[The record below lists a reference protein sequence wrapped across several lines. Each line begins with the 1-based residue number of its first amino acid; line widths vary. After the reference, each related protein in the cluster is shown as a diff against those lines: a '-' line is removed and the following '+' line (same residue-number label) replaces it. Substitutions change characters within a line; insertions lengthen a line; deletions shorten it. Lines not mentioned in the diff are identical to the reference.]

1 MLKRSF
7 SLVLITALLA
17 SCSDSPESIIN
28 GPKNI
33 TEKSNNQK
41 QEEEIVTEVKVPEK
55 KVYGFPR
62 KDYVVVQDTVKRG
75 DFFGK
80 IMDKHHVTPQKVYKI
95 SQQVPDSLFN
105 ARKIDVGNAYTILKS
120 KDSLQQPK
128 VFIYEH
134 DLAHYSKVHLGD
146 SIYAE
151 RKEKPVEIRQRI
163 ATGTIDYS
171 LSAAIKSAHIDYAL
185 TNKMAN
191 IYQWTIDFFKLRKG
205 DRFKIIFNEKY
216 INDTIYAGIKNIKA
230 VLFEHRD
237 KDFYAFEF
245 MTDSVENKKEYFDE
259 EADNL
264 RKFFLKAP
272 LNYSRI
278 SSRYQKRRYHPV
290 QRRVKAHKGTDY
302 AAATGTPVW
311 STADGFVT
319 RSSYTRGN
327 GKYVKIKH
335 TRKYSTQY
343 LHMSRRAVKKGQ
355 YVKQGEIIGYV
366 GSTGLAT
373 GPHVCY
379 RFWVNGRQLDPYK
392 QDLPDAEPMN
402 DDLKSKYFD
411 FIAPIKKRLDSI
423 PYNSDAKLNVAQLS
437 VSS

>member
-1 MLKRSF
+1 M
-7 SLVLITALLA
+7 VLRFFILIALFVLL
-17 SCSDSPESIIN
+17 SCSSDTATQSEQSVN
-28 GPKNI
+28 VQ
-33 TEKSNNQK
+33 T
-41 QEEEIVTEVKVPEK
+41 EEEKIVEPVQVPEK
-55 KVYGFPR
+55 IYGFLK
-62 KDYVVVQDTVKRG
+62 KDYTIVRDTVKNG

-80 IMDKHHVTPQKVYKI
+80 IMDKHHVTPQKVYQI
-95 SQQVPDSLFN
+95 TQQIPDSVFD
-105 ARKIDVGNAYTILKS
+105 AKKINVGNAYTILKS
-120 KDSLQQPK
+120 NDSLAQPE

-134 DLAHYSKVHLGD
+134 DLANYSKVYIGD

-151 RKEKPVEIRQRI
+151 RDKKPVEIRQRI

-171 LSAAIKSAHIDYAL
+171 LSAAIENANIDYAL

-191 IYQWTIDFFKLRKG
+191 IYQWTIDFFKLQKG

-216 INDTIYAGIKNIKA
+216 IDDTIYAGLKDVEA
-230 VLFEHRD
+230 VLFEHRNR
-237 KDFYAFEF
+237 KFYAFEY
-245 MTDSVENKKEYFDE
+245 MTDSVNKRTEYFDE
-259 EADNL
+259 KADNL

-302 AAATGTPVW
+302 AASRGTPIW
-311 STADGFVT
+311 STADGVVT
-319 RSSYTRGN
+319 ISSYSSGN
-327 GKYVKIKH
+327 GKYVKIRH

-343 LHMSRRAVKKGQ
+343 LHMSRRAVRKGQ

-392 QDLPDAEPMN
+392 QDLPEAEPMA
-402 DDLKSKYFD
+402 DSLKTKYLN
-411 FIAPIKKRLDSI
+411 FIAPIKQKLDSI
-423 PYNSDAKLNVAQLS
+423 PYQNHDELNLAQL
-437 VSS
+437 

>member
-1 MLKRSF
+1 MG
-7 SLVLITALLA
+7 
-17 SCSDSPESIIN
+17 CSDNSVN
-28 GPKNI
+28 
-33 TEKSNNQK
+33 TEKETVSKK
-41 QEEEIVTEVKVPEK
+41 QEKKIVTPAPVKVPQDK
-55 KVYGFPR
+55 IYGFIK
-62 KDYVVVQDTVKRG
+62 KDYTVVQDTVERG

-95 SQQVPDSLFN
+95 SQQIPDSLFN
-105 ARKIDVGNAYTILKS
+105 AKKINAGNAYTILKS
-120 KDSLQQPK
+120 KDSLKQPK
-128 VFIYEH
+128 AFIYEH
-134 DLAHYSKVHLGD
+134 DLAHYSKVYLGD

-151 RKEKPVEIRQRI
+151 REEKPVETRQRI

-171 LSAAIKSAHIDYAL
+171 LSAAIKSANIDYAL
-185 TNKMAN
+185 TNRMAN

-245 MTDSVENKKEYFDE
+245 MTDSVNQRMEYFDE
-259 EADNL
+259 EAENL

-278 SSRYQKRRYHPV
+278 SSRYQRRRYHPV
-290 QRRVKAHKGTDY
+290 QKRVKAHKGTDY
-302 AAATGTPVW
+302 AAGRGTPIW
-311 STADGFVT
+311 ATADGFVT

-355 YVKQGEIIGYV
+355 YVEQGEIIGYV
-366 GSTGLAT
+366 GSSGLAT

-379 RFWVNGRQLDPYK
+379 RFWVNNRQLDPYK
-392 QDLPDAEPMN
+392 QDLPDAEPM
-402 DDLKSKYFD
+402 DDNLKARYFD
-411 FIAPIKKRLDSI
+411 FIEPVKKRLDSI
-423 PYNSDAKLNVAQLS
+423 PYNESKEPNMAQIG

>member
-1 MLKRSF
+1 MILRSF
-7 SLVLITALLA
+7 PILLLLILL
-17 SCSDSPESIIN
+17 SCSDNSY
-28 GPKNI
+28 
-33 TEKSNNQK
+33 K
-41 QEEEIVTEVKVPEK
+41 QEQQPIDDQTEDEKIGEQVQAPEK
-55 KVYGFPR
+55 IYGFLK
-62 KDYVVVQDTVKRG
+62 KDYTVVQDTVKYG

-80 IMDKHHVTPQKVYKI
+80 IMDKHHVTPQKVYQI
-95 SQQVPDSLFN
+95 TQQIPDSVFD
-105 ARKIDVGNAYTILKS
+105 AKKINVGNAYTILKS
-120 KDSLQQPK
+120 NDSLAQPE

-134 DLAHYSKVHLGD
+134 DLANYSKVYLGD

-151 RKEKPVEIRQRI
+151 REKKPLEIRQRI

-171 LSAAIKSAHIDYAL
+171 LSAAIENANIDYAL

-191 IYQWTIDFFKLRKG
+191 IYQWTIDFFNLRKG

-216 INDTIYAGIKNIKA
+216 INDTIYAGLKNVEA

-237 KDFYAFEF
+237 REFYAFEF
-245 MTDSVENKKEYFDE
+245 MTDSVNKRTEYFDE
-259 EADNL
+259 DADNL

-290 QRRVKAHKGTDY
+290 LKRVRSHKGTDY
-302 AAATGTPVW
+302 AASSGTPIW
-311 STADGFVT
+311 STADGVVT
-319 RSSYTRGN
+319 KSSYTSGN
-327 GKYVKIKH
+327 GKYVKIRH

-392 QDLPDAEPMN
+392 QDLPEAEPMV
-402 DDLKSKYFD
+402 DSLKTKYLD
-411 FIAPIKKRLDSI
+411 FIAPIKQKLDSI
-423 PYNSDAKLNVAQLS
+423 PYQNQKGLNLAQLE
-437 VSS
+437 

>member
-1 MLKRSF
+1 MILRFF
-7 SLVLITALLA
+7 SLIFLFIIL
-17 SCSDSPESIIN
+17 SCSGDSETQKPQ
-28 GPKNI
+28 PL
-33 TEKSNNQK
+33 NNQQK
-41 QEEEIVTEVKVPEK
+41 EEKIVEQVQVPEK
-55 KVYGFPR
+55 IYGFIK
-62 KDYVVVQDTVKRG
+62 KDYTVVQDTVKYG

-95 SQQVPDSLFN
+95 TQQIPDSIFD
-105 ARKIDVGNAYTILKS
+105 AKKINVGNAYTILKS
-120 KDSLQQPK
+120 NDSLAQTK

-134 DLAHYSKVHLGD
+134 DLANYSKVYLGD

-151 RKEKPVEIRQRI
+151 RQKKPIEIRQRI
-163 ATGTIDYS
+163 ATGTIDHS
-171 LSAAIKSAHIDYAL
+171 LSAAIENANIDYAL

-216 INDTIYAGIKNIKA
+216 INDTIYAGLKDVEA

-237 KDFYAFEF
+237 RKFYAFEF
-245 MTDSVENKKEYFDE
+245 MTDSVNKRTEYFDE
-259 EADNL
+259 DADNL

-302 AAATGTPVW
+302 AASTGTPIW
-311 STADGFVT
+311 STADGVVT
-319 RSSYTRGN
+319 KSSYSRGN
-327 GKYVKIKH
+327 GKYVKIRH

-343 LHMSRRAVKKGQ
+343 LHMSRRAVRKGQ

-392 QDLPDAEPMN
+392 QDLPEVEPMA
-402 DDLKSKYFD
+402 DSLKTKYFD
-411 FIAPIKKRLDSI
+411 FIAPIKQKLDSI
-423 PYNSDAKLNVAQLS
+423 PYQDQKESNLAQLN
-437 VSS
+437 